1 MAKKAKRAKEKEK
14 VHKVKKIKKSNE
26 INEKN
31 TKDERIN
38 FDEEIF
44 IGLKRLDADKP
55 RVNRKKSKISA
66 KNKQKNDYKVKNLNE
81 KKEVK
86 NKDNWT
92 SEKDKTKNKSKKIN
106 KNGKIKK
113 EEKQTK
119 TNVQNTE
126 IEQEENI
133 ITLENIQIIG
143 TKHNEE
149 QNKENKKK
157 VKQNK
162 TKVNKNRAN
171 NINQERNNSTQKK
184 VKQKILSPKEKLAK
198 KKRMAIFRV
207 IKCFT
212 LIGIIV
218 GGTIYALLSPIF
230 NIRTISVMGNS
241 KISIDEII
249 SLSGLQ
255 LEQNMFKYKSQ
266 DVVQKIKENA
276 YIDEVKI
283 SRKIPDTVEIIIAER
298 KASFIIQ
305 FANAYAYINNQ
316 GYILEISDKKQELPL
331 ITGIQTEQEN
341 IQVGKRLCTED
352 LKKLGDVLK
361 IVEASISNDIYEL
374 ITQIDIT
381 NQNDYILTLQKK
393 KKVVYL
399 GDTSNLS
406 TKMLWILTFNELEGN
421 TEGEIILNMNLNDE
435 NNKPYFRKK
444 V

>member
-14 VHKVKKIKKSNE
+14 VQKVKKIKKSNE

-31 TKDERIN
+31 TKDEKIN

-44 IGLKRLDADKP
+44 IGLKRLDEDKP
-55 RVNRKKSKISA
+55 KTNKKKNKKNAKSKIKYNDK
-66 KNKQKNDYKVKNLNE
+66 KNKLNKKEKVKD
-81 KKEVK
+81 KE
-86 NKDNWT
+86 NWT
-92 SEKDKTKNKSKKIN
+92 SKKESNSNKIN
-106 KNGKIKK
+106 KNEKIKGK
-113 EEKQTK
+113 KGQVK
-119 TNVQNTE
+119 INLQNTE

-143 TKHNEE
+143 SKQDDE

-157 VKQNK
+157 VKKNK

-198 KKRMAIFRV
+198 KKRMAIFRI
-207 IKCFT
+207 IKWFT
-212 LIGIIV
+212 LIGIII

-230 NIRTISVMGNS
+230 NIKTISVMGNS

>member
-14 VHKVKKIKKSNE
+14 VQKVKKIKKSNE

-31 TKDERIN
+31 TKDEKIN

-44 IGLKRLDADKP
+44 IGLKRLDEDKP
-55 RVNRKKSKISA
+55 KTNKNKNKKNA
-66 KNKQKNDYKVKNLNE
+66 KNKIKYNDKKNKLNKKEKVKD
-81 KKEVK
+81 KE
-86 NKDNWT
+86 NWT
-92 SEKDKTKNKSKKIN
+92 SKKESNSNKIN
-106 KNGKIKK
+106 KKQKIKGK
-113 EEKQTK
+113 EKQTK

-133 ITLENIQIIG
+133 ITLENIKIIG
-143 TKHNEE
+143 SKQDDE

-157 VKQNK
+157 VKKNK
-162 TKVNKNRAN
+162 TKVNKNRTN
-171 NINQERNNSTQKK
+171 NINQEINNSTQKR
-184 VKQKILSPKEKLAK
+184 VKQKILTPKEKLAK
-198 KKRMAIFRV
+198 KKRMAIFRI
-207 IKCFT
+207 IKWFT
-212 LIGIIV
+212 LIGIII

-230 NIRTISVMGNS
+230 NIKTISVMGNS

-266 DVVQKIKENA
+266 EVVQKIKENA

-283 SRKIPDTVEIIIAER
+283 SRKIPDTVEIIVAER

-316 GYILEISDKKQELPL
+316 GYILEISEKKQELPL
-331 ITGIQTEQEN
+331 ITGTQTEQED

-361 IVEASISNDIYEL
+361 IIEASISNDIYDL
-374 ITQIDIT
+374 ITKIDIT
-381 NQNDYILTLQKK
+381 NQNDYVLTLQKK
-393 KKVVYL
+393 NKVVYL

-406 TKMLWILTFNELEGN
+406 TKMLWILKFNELEGD
-421 TEGEIILNMNLNDE
+421 TEGEIILNINLNDE

>member
-14 VHKVKKIKKSNE
+14 VQKVKKIKKSNE

-31 TKDERIN
+31 TKDEKIN

-44 IGLKRLDADKP
+44 IGLKRLDEDKP
-55 RVNRKKSKISA
+55 KTNKKKNKKNA
-66 KNKQKNDYKVKNLNE
+66 KNKIKYNDK
-81 KKEVK
+81 K
-86 NKDNWT
+86 NKLNSKEKLNNNENWT
-92 SEKDKTKNKSKKIN
+92 SKKQKTKKRTNKVN
-106 KNGKIKK
+106 KK
-113 EEKQTK
+113 EGLKEKERKAK
-119 TNVQNTE
+119 TNIQNA
-126 IEQEENI
+126 EQEENI

-143 TKHNEE
+143 SKKDDE

-157 VKQNK
+157 VKKNK

-184 VKQKILSPKEKLAK
+184 VKQKILTPKEKLAK
-198 KKRMAIFRV
+198 KKRMAIFRI
-207 IKCFT
+207 IKWFT
-212 LIGIIV
+212 LLGIII

-230 NIRTISVMGNS
+230 NIKTISVMGNS

-255 LEQNMFKYKSQ
+255 LEQNMFKYKTE
-266 DVVQKIKENA
+266 DVIKKIKENA
-276 YIDEVKI
+276 YIDEVKV
-283 SRKIPDTVEIIIAER
+283 SRKIPDTVEIIVVER
-298 KASFIIQ
+298 KESFIIQ

-331 ITGIQTEQEN
+331 ITGIQTEQED
-341 IQVGKRLCTED
+341 IQVGKRLCKED

-361 IVEASISNDIYEL
+361 IVEASISNDIYDL
-374 ITQIDIT
+374 ITKIDIT